1 MGLRRSRMIAIAVAG
16 LLAVGGC
23 QGRPAERQ
31 ERADDHAGHDHAAPA
46 AATAQPEISG
56 RLEGGLRIVTLDAA
70 QPAPVVRVYRGDYV
84 QLELPGGEPFTVTV
98 DSLKQSWA
106 WPVPEDGK
114 PYLKMSEAGTYAFTA
129 GPVTGTFEVIEYRA
143 AAYREL
149 RAAEA
154 AKIIANLKPFVLDV
168 RTRGEF
174 AGGHLEGATL
184 LPIQQM
190 QARIGEL
197 AAHRDEPVFIYCQT
211 GNRSTVA
218 AKLLI
223 DAGFTNVMNL
233 RRGIVEWRSAG
244 LPIVK

>member
-1 MGLRRSRMIAIAVAG
+1 MSLRRSRLIAIAVAG

-31 ERADDHAGHDHAAPA
+31 GRADAHAGQDHAAPA
-46 AATAQPEISG
+46 AATAQEEISG

-98 DSLKQSWA
+98 DSLKQSWT

-114 PYLKMSEAGTYAFTA
+114 PYLKMSEAGSYAFTA
-129 GPVTGTFEVIEYRA
+129 GPVTGTFEVVEYQA

-197 AAHRDEPVFIYCQT
+197 AAYRDEPVFIYCQT